1 MISPCLLVIFFVCL
15 LLLILIIVLYFILFP
30 NIIIFQHQIPSHDYH
45 IRRIPHV
52 GAEPKH
58 LSQPGFCLL
67 HLAAQG
73 GERCEQARPGAPVRG
88 SMCSAS

>member
-1 MISPCLLVIFFVCL
+1 MFVGYIFVCL

-30 NIIIFQHQIPSHDYH
+30 NIIFQHQIPSHDYH